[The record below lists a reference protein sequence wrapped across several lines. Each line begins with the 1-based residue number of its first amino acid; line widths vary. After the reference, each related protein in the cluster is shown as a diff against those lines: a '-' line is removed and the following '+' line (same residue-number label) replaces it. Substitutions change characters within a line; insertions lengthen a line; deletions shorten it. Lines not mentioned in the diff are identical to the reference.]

1 MMINRRVVV
10 LLPES
15 LLEEV
20 DRVADQ
26 EYSSRS
32 AFIRAAMQHLLE
44 EKRRAEKREK
54 MAVGYKKMGPLNLE
68 LAEEGLGQD
77 LVEFDHYVDTLVVG
91 EDS

>member
-1 MMINRRVVV
+1 MINRRVVV

-20 DRVADQ
+20 DRVAGR
-26 EYSSRS
+26 EYESRS

-44 EKRRAEKREK
+44 EKKRAEKREK
-54 MAVGYKKMGPLNLE
+54 MAVGYQQMGPLNLE

-77 LVEFDHYVDTLVVG
+77 LADFDYYSDSLAAG
-91 EDS
+91 EHQ